1 MRSRKPTHPGE
12 VLLEDVIKP
21 LGITITDAA
30 KDLGISR
37 KTLSEL
43 VNGKCAL
50 SPELAVRIGKATN
63 TSPES
68 WLAMQTKLDC
78 LWQIYVKD
86 ALSETRRKHGNPK
99 PIDLKGIFKQPVKLQ
114 IAKACLCNRH
124 RTPTDADLVLKIE
137 RDVGQ
142 DLAKIAEENNLPYR
156 VVLGTALLIAKDLG
170 EHQKQ

>member
-50 SPELAVRIGKATN
+50 SPELAVRIAKATN

-68 WLAMQTKLDC
+68 WLAMQTKLD
-78 LWQIYVKD
+78 LWNAMQNDPKD
-86 ALSETRRKHGNPK
+86 VIR
-99 PIDLKGIFKQPVKLQ
+99 F
-114 IAKACLCNRH
+114 
-124 RTPTDADLVLKIE
+124 
-137 RDVGQ
+137 
-142 DLAKIAEENNLPYR
+142 
-156 VVLGTALLIAKDLG
+156 TASAAAG
-170 EHQKQ
+170 R